1 MSSICPSAET
11 LVASLR
17 GILPYINAHRGQ
29 VFVIYLSGK
38 TIQGKGLP
46 HLIHDLVLLASL
58 GVQLVLV
65 HGARPQIEE
74 RLRQQGLSMH
84 YEHGLRV
91 TDPVS
96 LTCVLEA
103 VGVVKT
109 KIEALLSQGLVNS
122 PMAGAQVRVT
132 SGNFVTA
139 RPLGVRHGIDYQHT
153 GEVRRIDA
161 EALRQHLGSIV
172 LLSPIGYSPTGEV
185 FNLNGE
191 AVATATAVALSS
203 DKLVFLADDPGLF
216 VQNRWVR
223 QTTLEE
229 IERLLNN
236 ANETLKETVSNQLV
250 GAVFALKHGVKR
262 VHLVSSQTDG
272 ALLLEFLTRDGSG
285 TLIDH
290 GHYEGLRPASI
301 EDIGGILELIKPLET
316 EGILV
321 RRPRERLEMEIDQ
334 FVVAER
340 DGAILACAALYPF
353 PEDRLAELACLAV
366 HPDYRGQKRGEALLA
381 YMEQLAKKQN
391 IHGMFVLTTHTAHW
405 FQERGFEPVTLSTLP
420 MTRQNLYNW
429 KRGAKIFLK
438 LLV

>member
-1 MSSICPSAET
+1 MSSIRPSAES
-11 LVASLR
+11 LVSSLR
-17 GILPYINAHRGQ
+17 GALPYINAHRGR
-29 VFVIYLSGK
+29 VFVVYLSGE
-38 TIQGKGLP
+38 TIQGNEFP
-46 HLIHDLVLLASL
+46 YLIHDLVLLGSL
-58 GVQLVLV
+58 GVRLVLV
-65 HGARPQIEE
+65 HGARPQIEN
-74 RLRQQGLSMH
+74 RLRQQSISMH
-84 YEHGLRV
+84 YAYGLRV
-91 TDPVS
+91 TDPPS

-103 VGVVKT
+103 VGAVKT
-109 KIEALLSQGLVNS
+109 QIEALLSQGLANS
-122 PMAGAQVRVT
+122 PMAGAQVHVT
-132 SGNFVTA
+132 SGNFVIA

-161 EALRQHLGSIV
+161 EALRQHLDGIV

-185 FNLNGE
+185 FNLSGE
-191 AVATATAVALSS
+191 AVATATAIALPA
-203 DKLVFLADDPGLF
+203 DKLVFLAENPGLF
-216 VQNRWVR
+216 VQGQWIR

-229 IERLLNN
+229 IEKLLNHS
-236 ANETLKETVSNQLV
+236 NETLEETLSNQLV
-250 GAVFALKHGVKR
+250 GAVSALKHGVKR
-262 VHLVSSQTDG
+262 VHLVSCRTDG

-301 EDIGGILELIKPLET
+301 EDIGGILELIRPLET

-353 PEDRLAELACLAV
+353 PDDHLAELACFAV
-366 HPDYRGQKRGEALLA
+366 HPDYRGQKRGEVLLT
-381 YMEQLAKKQN
+381 YMEELAKKQGMQ
-391 IHGMFVLTTHTAHW
+391 GMFVLTTHTAHW
-405 FQERGFEPVTLSTLP
+405 FRERGFEPVTIGTLP
-420 MTRQNLYNW
+420 MTRQDLYNW